1 MESKRIN
8 LMLVDDHQI
17 MIDGIKALLKNE
29 REFSIIAETTKP
41 LTVLDLMGKKMPEIV
56 IADISMP
63 ELNGI
68 ELTKLIN

>member
-1 MESKRIN
+1 
-8 LMLVDDHQI
+8 MLVDDHQI

-56 IADISMP
+56 IAEISMP